1 MPIPAGRGRAV
12 NDAGILTAVVLPR
25 RHRLAGAAMSAQLSP
40 DRHSGVV
47 AADLHSAHGQEG
59 PQRSRSS
66 SPALPDKLRGLP
78 VTSVA
83 QGKIELRQSAANL
96 LSLPILL
103 AVVLLAAIIRQLFVQ
118 TLARRI
124 DEGLADEED
133 VMIYE
138 TITDPDVQVTEKQQR
153 RREGQYK
160 RHIRRRANGARDD
173 PRA

>member
-1 MPIPAGRGRAV
+1 
-12 NDAGILTAVVLPR
+12 
-25 RHRLAGAAMSAQLSP
+25 
-40 DRHSGVV
+40 
-47 AADLHSAHGQEG
+47 
-59 PQRSRSS
+59 
-66 SPALPDKLRGLP
+66 
-78 VTSVA
+78 VA

-118 TLARRI
+118 TLVRRI

-160 RHIRRRANGARDD
+160 RDRQSSSCQATCETTF
-173 PRA
+173 